1 MSESNTS
8 NIQNTQVDTP
18 NTKLPPTTQPA
29 DTASASTT
37 PTTTPP
43 ATTPPT
49 STPPTSTPSTTTP
62 PATTPPADTATIDT
76 NVADD
81 AEFFNK
87 IGKIVFQ
94 KSNAILLIWFLAI
107 YILAYFILGM
117 FFGAGTDVSNF
128 QKNLGR
134 LVDFI
139 FLGGFLMYAFTYYYS
154 APEGK
159 FNKDLQTAYDE
170 TINYLN
176 QTMSLLTTTLFII
189 TLYIIVYLFRIPM
202 SSDAKPLIISLI
214 ENTAWIGLLL
224 VAIISFFKHV
234 LGVPM
239 DDFFNKIN
247 PFAKAEEPTE
257 LVPDVPQDEVFNISN
272 NLYTYDDAQAVCS
285 AFGAK
290 IATYDQIET
299 AYNNGAEWCSYGW
312 SADQMAFF
320 PTQKNTWDNL
330 QKNPKQKNNCGR
342 PGVNGGY
349 IANPYLKFG
358 VNCYGK
364 KPKPTDADMNRLD
377 AKQNQVFPKSPAD
390 KELDEKVKYWKDNA
404 DKLLQI
410 NSYNTKQW
418 SQY

>member
-1 MSESNTS
+1 MSNSNASEPNNTPAITPTETS
-8 NIQNTQVDTP
+8 PPIQQ
-18 NTKLPPTTQPA
+18 A
-29 DTASASTT
+29 DTAPTNDSA
-37 PTTTPP
+37 
-43 ATTPPT
+43 ADTPPT
-49 STPPTSTPSTTTP
+49 DSTTADIP
-62 PATTPPADTATIDT
+62 PDNSILLSDSDITVNIET
-76 NVADD
+76 DD
-81 AEFFNK
+81 AEFFK
-87 IGKIVFQ
+87 KVGTVVFQ

-107 YILAYFILGM
+107 YILVYFVLGM
-117 FFGAGTDVSNF
+117 FFGTGTDVSNF

-134 LVDFI
+134 LVDLI
-139 FLGGFLMYAFTYYYS
+139 FLGGLLVYAFVYYYS
-154 APEGK
+154 SPEGK
-159 FNKDLQTAYDE
+159 FNQDIQSAYEE
-170 TINYLN
+170 TIHYLN
-176 QTMSLLTTTLFII
+176 RTMSLLTTTLFIA

-202 SSDAKPLIISLI
+202 SSEAKPLFISLI

-234 LGVPM
+234 LGVPL
-239 DDFFNKIN
+239 DDFFDKIN
-247 PFAKAEEPTE
+247 PFAKEKEEPTE
-257 LVPDVPQDEVFNISN
+257 LTPTPEVAQDEVFNISN
-272 NLYTYDDAQAVCS
+272 NLYTYEDAQAVCS

-290 IATYDQIET
+290 IATYDQIES

-349 IANPYLKFG
+349 MANPYMKFG

-364 KPKPTDADMNRLD
+364 KPKPTEADMNRLD

-390 KELDEKVKYWKDNA
+390 KELDEKVKYWKENA

-410 NSYNTKQW
+410 NSYNTNKW